1 MSFFSRRSF
10 RRNSIVRSLQ
20 NNIPLVV
27 FIALF
32 SLVGTIA
39 LTRSFADSNVV
50 SLLTNSGVPKE
61 VDSNDAQAVELGLK
75 FRSDIAGTVTGVRFY
90 KSTAN
95 TGTHTGSLWS
105 SSGARLATVTFS
117 SETKNGWQ
125 QATFSSPVS
134 ITANTTYVVS
144 YHTNTGHYSDSL
156 SGFTS
161 QIDNAPLHALT
172 DGSSGPNGVYAYGN
186 SAFPTNGWKAANYW
200 VDVVFKP
207 QETTTTPPP
216 TTPPPTVPT
225 TPVAALSVDQQVIS
239 HSNGGTTIVSPA
251 LTTSSDNELLVA
263 FVTTDSAGPTKGAT
277 VNSIAGGG
285 LTWTLRQ
292 RSNAQGGTTEIWQAV
307 APKKINP
314 SKITATL
321 SGSFASS
328 MVVTAFKGADLTT
341 NGAVAAA
348 NAVNGAPKVVLTTTR
363 NGSWVW
369 GAGNDYDNA
378 IPRTVGSGQVL
389 VDQMLASVGDTY
401 WVQRQAAT
409 TPAKGT
415 VVAIDDTA
423 PTKDRWN
430 MAAIEILPAVATAPP
445 TTPTPPVPTPTPDT
459 TAPSVPSNVMA
470 TGTSATQIDVSWK
483 ASTDNVGVTGYNV
496 YQNGVK
502 VANVTGTKYSAT
514 GLAPKTAY
522 SYYVEA
528 YDQAGNVSA
537 ISAMA
542 AASTLASPDQAAPT
556 VPTNLSATAKS
567 PTQVALSWK
576 ASTDNV
582 GVTDYLI
589 LRNNAVIATTS
600 ESTYTDMTVVA
611 NTTYSYAIKAKD
623 AAGNLSTASS
633 AVSVKTPNPADTAAP
648 NVPTGLLAVATS
660 ENQINLT
667 WAPSTDNI
675 AVAGY
680 NIYRG
685 GTKIAASTTTSF
697 GDGTVAAN
705 TSYTYTV
712 SAYDGA
718 GNASAQS
725 AGATVKT
732 PATTVPTPPTSG
744 GTAIGSRPN
753 DGSGYW
759 PDFSNTGYKNTPAN
773 AGGTGVPAYPGKLT
787 DWQSGMSADKYMGI
801 TFPDNS
807 VISYRRFVGK
817 VGIFGKNLTFV
828 GCLFEGTNPNDNLV
842 QIYTPDK
849 VKFLHST
856 FKPVSYAMPPGNN
869 GTVSSSHT
877 SPGTPF
883 NQSWQLATTM
893 DQAVATMDHNDI
905 WGNAG
910 LIIVTGFPGRPSVWT
925 NNYIHDSADTAND
938 VYHHDGIGPQSEG
951 NGGPMI
957 VDHNTIA
964 SLGNTNGLALQ
975 GSGVYDNIAVTNNY
989 VSGWGYALSI
999 GVSNNATNITVTGNV
1014 FSAELNQL
1022 YGFLYGSMWG
1032 GASRGSTWRNN
1043 LIQARS
1049 GDGNKAFTTTD
1060 NAKYYWPTDNKGH
1073 ATDYIN

>member
-1 MSFFSRRSF
+1 MMAFSRQSF
-10 RRNSIVRSLQ
+10 KRTTAVSWLKK
-20 NNIPLVV
+20 NIPLVV
-27 FIALF
+27 FVAVF
-32 SLVGTIA
+32 ATAGTLA
-39 LTRSFADSNVV
+39 LTRGFASSDTVSILSNA
-50 SLLTNSGVPKE
+50 GVPKE
-61 VDSNDAQAVELGLK
+61 IDSNDAQAVELGLK
-75 FRSDIAGTVTGVRFY
+75 FKSDVAGTVTGVRFY
-90 KSTAN
+90 KSAAN

-105 SSGARLATVTFS
+105 STGTRLATVTFTNES
-117 SETKNGWQ
+117 SSGWQ
-125 QATFSSPVS
+125 QATFSTPVTV
-134 ITANTTYVVS
+134 TANTTYVVS
-144 YHTNTGHYSDSL
+144 YHTDAGHYSDSL
-156 SGFTS
+156 GGFTN
-161 QIDNAPLHALT
+161 QIANTPLRALT
-172 DGSSGPNGVYAYGN
+172 DGSSGPNGVYIYGK

-207 QETTTTPPP
+207 KETTTTPPP
-216 TTPPPTVPT
+216 TTPPPAP
-225 TPVAALSVDQQVIS
+225 TPVLSVDQQVIA
-239 HSNGGTTIVSPA
+239 HSNSASRTIVSPA
-251 LTTSSDNELLVA
+251 LATAGSNELLIA
-263 FVTTDSAGPTKGAT
+263 FVTADSSSATKGST
-277 VNSIAGGG
+277 VNSITGGG

-292 RSNAQGGTTEIWQAV
+292 RSNTQGGTTEIWQAV
-307 APKKINP
+307 APKALSS
-314 SKITATL
+314 SKFTATL
-321 SGSFASS
+321 SGPFASS
-328 MVVTAFKGADLTT
+328 MVVTAFKGADITA

-348 NAVNGAPKVVLTTTR
+348 NATTGAPKVSLTTTR

-378 IPRTVGSGQVL
+378 IARTVGSGQVL

-401 WVQRQAAT
+401 WVQRQAAA
-409 TPAKGT
+409 TPVKGT
-415 VVAIDDTA
+415 SVTLDDTA

-430 MAAIEILPAVATAPP
+430 MAAIEILPAVATTTPTTPPPP
-445 TTPTPPVPTPTPDT
+445 TTPPVTDT
-459 TAPSVPSNVMA
+459 TAPSAPSNVVA
-470 TGTSATQIDVSWK
+470 SGTSSTQIDVSWQ
-483 ASTDNVGVTGYNV
+483 ASTDNVAVAGYNI
-496 YQNGVK
+496 YRNGTK
-502 VANVTGTKYSAT
+502 VTNVTGLKYSDT
-514 GLAPKTAY
+514 GLTPETAY
-522 SYYVEA
+522 SYSVEA
-528 YDQAGNVSA
+528 YDAAGNKSTMSSLA
-537 ISAMA
+537 T
-542 AASTLASPDQAAPT
+542 ASTLKSPDQTDPST
-556 VPTNLSATAKS
+556 PSSLTATAKS

-576 ASTDNV
+576 ASSDNV
-582 GVTDYLI
+582 GVTSYLV

-600 ESTYTDMTVVA
+600 GTTYTDSTVVA
-611 NTTYSYAIKAKD
+611 NTTYSYTIVAKD
-623 AAGNLSTASS
+623 AAGNVSATSS
-633 AVSVKTPNPADTAAP
+633 AVSVKTPNPADIAAP
-648 NVPTGLLAVATS
+648 NVPTGLLAIAPS
-660 ENQINLT
+660 QNQVNLT

-685 GTKIAASTTTSF
+685 GAKIATSTTTSF
-697 GDGTVAAN
+697 GDGTVVAN
-705 TSYTYTV
+705 TSYSYTV

-718 GNASAQS
+718 GNTSAQS
-725 AGATVKT
+725 ASAIVKT

-744 GTAIGSRPN
+744 GTAITSRPN

-787 DWQSGMSADKYMGI
+787 DYQAGMSPDKYI
-801 TFPDNS
+801 NATFPDNS
-807 VISYRRFVGK
+807 VISYKRFVGK

-849 VKFLHST
+849 VRFLYNT
-856 FKPVSYAMPPGNN
+856 LKPVSYAMPPGNN
-869 GTVSSSHT
+869 GTVSSSPT

-910 LIIVTGFPGRPSVWT
+910 LIIVTGYPGRPSVWT

-938 VYHHDGIGPQSEG
+938 IYHHDGIGPQSEG

-975 GSGVYDNIAVTNNY
+975 GSGVYDNISVTNNY

-1032 GASRGSTWRNN
+1032 GTARGSTWRNN
-1043 LIQARS
+1043 LIQART

-1060 NAKYYWPTDNKGH
+1060 NAKYYWPTDNKSH
-1073 ATDYIN
+1073 TTDYVN